1 MIFLLSVYN
10 KQLYFP
16 DSDISYSI
24 IDPLSKYTT
33 LPTRHSMVCITY
45 ITVIPVELVE
55 YAVRLGIDVNTEPHL
70 LHIAREG
77 LLAELPAGWR
87 PW

>member
-1 MIFLLSVYN
+1 
-10 KQLYFP
+10 
-16 DSDISYSI
+16 
-24 IDPLSKYTT
+24 
-33 LPTRHSMVCITY
+33 MVCITY